1 MVKKIIVI
9 IFSILIFNACSTL
22 DKQYSFSAI
31 EHIKGISIV
40 GSPKDIYSEN
50 SSLSSIWISDSRNWD
65 GKERKLKLLDN
76 KIKIIKDGREYII
89 PYSDIENKKNDINI
103 YIKIVNII
111 TPIIDMNKSTPLF
124 CKKIF
129 IMLTKIIAINPATRI
144 GVNFVKF
151 SLVK

>member
-1 MVKKIIVI
+1 ML
-9 IFSILIFNACSTL
+9 FLILFTST
-22 DKQYSFSAI
+22 A
-31 EHIKGISIV
+31 
-40 GSPKDIYSEN
+40 
-50 SSLSSIWISDSRNWD
+50 
-65 GKERKLKLLDN
+65 
-76 KIKIIKDGREYII
+76 
-89 PYSDIENKKNDINI
+89 
-103 YIKIVNII
+103 IKIVNII